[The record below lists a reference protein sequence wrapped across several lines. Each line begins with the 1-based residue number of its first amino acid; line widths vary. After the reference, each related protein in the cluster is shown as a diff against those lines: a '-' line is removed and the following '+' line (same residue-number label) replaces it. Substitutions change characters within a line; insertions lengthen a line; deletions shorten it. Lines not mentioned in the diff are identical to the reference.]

1 MDEIQSYIN
10 NVINKRINSG
20 EVLKHV
26 RGVVEGVDENNE
38 YAVVDIGNRE
48 VTIVNKSG
56 EELAVNDEVTI
67 YYWTNINNGWIAIR
81 HGLAN
86 LNAKSLSINSAA
98 VMSTS
103 QSDKL
108 TVETNTIATYE
119 NLIAKYGAD
128 ENSIIINGFITYPIS
143 ISETSL
149 MNKDDFY
156 KAMVRNAKVGYKEVI
171 FDELNADNSVIEEKY
186 SEILMLK
193 TWDSDSMTW
202 DAYDGCVRKSTK
214 EVVMPKYVW
223 QYKGSAS
230 LKLFYKT
237 IYSPLSGG
245 NADYFPYG
253 CADIIVA
260 RSSTNSNYT
269 PDYITATVGFK
280 SEEEYNYAVTVT
292 TKSEVEKA

>member
-1 MDEIQSYIN
+1 MDGIQSYIN

-26 RGVVEGVDENNE
+26 RGVVIGIDENNE

-48 VTIVNKSG
+48 VTLVNKSG
-56 EELAVNDEVTI
+56 EELVISDEVTI
-67 YYWTNINNGWIAIR
+67 YYWTNIGNGWIAIR

-86 LNAKSLSINSAA
+86 LNAKLLSINNAA
-98 VMSTS
+98 VMSVS

-128 ENSIIINGFITYPIS
+128 ENSIIINGFIAYPIS

-149 MNKDDFY
+149 ANKDGSY
-156 KAMVRNAKVGYKEVI
+156 KTMVRNAKVGYKEVI

-186 SEILMLK
+186 SEVFMFK
-193 TWDSDSMTW
+193 EWDSDDMTW
-202 DAYDGCVRKSTK
+202 NEYDGCVKKSTK
-214 EVVMPKYVW
+214 EVVMPAYVW
-223 QYKGSAS
+223 QHTGSAR
-230 LKLFYKT
+230 LKLFYKA

-245 NADYFPYG
+245 KADYFSYG

-269 PDYITATVGFK
+269 PDYITTTVGFK
-280 SEEEYNYAVTVT
+280 SEEEYNYAITVT